1 MIVIID
7 NYDSFTYNLYQYIGE
22 MNADVRVFRN
32 DKITVDELKK
42 MAPSHLVISPGPGY
56 PRDAGISI
64 EAVRRL
70 GQSTPVLGVCLG
82 HQAIGAAF
90 GGEIIHAEK
99 LVHGK
104 AHEIS
109 IHGGRLF
116 GGIPSRVSVGRYHS
130 LVVDRKTIPK
140 ELTIT
145 AQTFDGEI
153 MAMQHNNLP
162 IYGLQFHPESI
173 LTPIGK
179 QILQN
184 FLDM

>member
-1 MIVIID
+1 M
-7 NYDSFTYNLYQYIGE
+7 
-22 MNADVRVFRN
+22 
-32 DKITVDELKK
+32 
-42 MAPSHLVISPGPGY
+42 
-56 PRDAGISI
+56 
-64 EAVRRL
+64 
-70 GQSTPVLGVCLG
+70 
-82 HQAIGAAF
+82 
-90 GGEIIHAEK
+90 
-99 LVHGK
+99 HGK
-104 AHEIS
+104 AHDITV
-109 IHGGRLF
+109 HGGRLF
-116 GGIPSRVSVGRYHS
+116 GDIPTRIKVGRYHS

-179 QILQN
+179 QILRN

>member
-1 MIVIID
+1 
-7 NYDSFTYNLYQYIGE
+7 
-22 MNADVRVFRN
+22 
-32 DKITVDELKK
+32 
-42 MAPSHLVISPGPGY
+42 
-56 PRDAGISI
+56 
-64 EAVRRL
+64 
-70 GQSTPVLGVCLG
+70 VLGVCLG

-90 GGEIIHAEK
+90 GGNIIHAEQ

-104 AHEIS
+104 AHDIS
-109 IHGGRLF
+109 VHGGRLF
-116 GGIPSRVSVGRYHS
+116 DGIPLRATVGRYHS

-153 MAMQHNNLP
+153 MAMQHNTLP

-173 LTPIGK
+173 LTPVGK
-179 QILQN
+179 QILRN